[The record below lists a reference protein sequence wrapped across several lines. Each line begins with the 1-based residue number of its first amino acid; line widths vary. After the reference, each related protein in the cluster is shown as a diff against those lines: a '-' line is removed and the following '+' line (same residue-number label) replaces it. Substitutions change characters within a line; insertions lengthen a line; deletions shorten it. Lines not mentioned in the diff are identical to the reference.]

1 MRFARGP
8 LIRRAMRLNPLA
20 ACLVSALFLNPD
32 GAGAAGRPA
41 PHADVVVQN
50 CDDAGAGSLRDAVA
64 NAADGDTIDLTG
76 LACGQITLTSG
87 AIATSLGTLTLNGP
101 GMAALAIDGGS
112 AGRVI
117 EKTAPGTLTLSG
129 LTLTHG
135 IATSDGGCLYVT
147 GDATLN
153 DVAVVDCAA
162 GSTSAGAANGGG
174 AFVLGDATLTGA
186 VFANDTVDGTL
197 RVRGG
202 GLAVVGRLTATN
214 ASFTANRA
222 TAHSG
227 GGGSQF
233 DAIPEGGGVHAL
245 SGADLTDSVIS
256 GNVAMSESA
265 EAFGGGI
272 ATGSHPDDAYGPLD
286 LLRGTV
292 TGNSATSTCGVCAPQ
307 GGGIAAVGDTRL
319 RSTQLAGNSST
330 SSGLY
335 GGAGGMRV
343 FDATSVAIY
352 SSSILG
358 NHADSAGG
366 GILPAEY
373 GYLSID
379 GTTISGN
386 DAGNQGGTDEGGGG
400 VLCLACALTVTSST
414 VSGNTAGAGGG
425 GIMIAFGEYAPSAPV
440 IQNTTISTNTA
451 EEGGGLMFDGGSPT
465 ISSSTVAFN
474 NATVRGAGIS
484 ATYYSYTV
492 ELQSTIVSNNLIGAN
507 ERDVFVFG
515 AVNGANNL
523 VPDASGSPAPMPG
536 DTITA
541 DPLLQALAN
550 NGGPTLTH
558 ALGDGSPAI
567 DMGNDAAGLVFDQRG
582 QPFMREYG
590 AAADVGAFESQ
601 PALQSYTIGGNV
613 SGLAGGGLVLQQGG
627 GDDLAIAAD
636 GSFTFATPV
645 IDGGGYVV
653 IVSVQPT
660 DQTCVVANGKGT
672 VAGANVTDVDVTCAT
687 IPPATYRI
695 GGHVSGLAGSGLVL
709 QQNGG
714 DDLAIAADGTFT
726 FATPVQDGGAYSV
739 TVLTQPGNP
748 QQTCTVADGSGTV
761 DGADVT
767 DVAVAC
773 SIVDDDTLFANG
785 FDGN

>member
-1 MRFARGP
+1 MRFARSP
-8 LIRRAMRLNPLA
+8 LSRRAMRLHPLA
-20 ACLVSALFLNPD
+20 ACLVSALFLNAH
-32 GAGAAGRPA
+32 GADAANGAPRGSI
-41 PHADVVVQN
+41 VVQN
-50 CDDAGAGSLRDAVA
+50 CDDSGAGSLRDAVA
-64 NAADGDTIDLTG
+64 TAGDGDVIDLTG
-76 LACGQITLTSG
+76 LACGEITLTSG
-87 AIATSLGTLTLNGP
+87 AIATSLNTLTLNGP
-101 GMAALAIDGGS
+101 GMAALSINGGD

-117 EKTAPGTLTLSG
+117 EKSAPGTLTLSG

-147 GDATLN
+147 GDAALT
-153 DVAVVDCAA
+153 DVAVVNCVA
-162 GSTSAGAANGGG
+162 GSATAGAANGGG

-202 GLAVVGRLTATN
+202 GLAVVGTLTATN
-214 ASFTANRA
+214 SSFTANHA
-222 TAHSG
+222 TAHSAG
-227 GGGSQF
+227 GASQF

-286 LLRGTV
+286 MLRGTV

-343 FDATSVAIY
+343 FNATSVAIY

-366 GILPAEY
+366 GLLPSEY
-373 GYLSID
+373 GYLTID

-386 DAGNQGGTDEGGGG
+386 DAGNQGGTNEGGGG

-425 GIMIAFGEYAPSAPV
+425 GIMIAFGDYAPSAPV
-440 IQNTTISTNTA
+440 IQNTTISNNTA
-451 EEGGGLMFDGGSPT
+451 EEGGGVMLDGGNAT
-465 ISSSTVAFN
+465 ISNSTIAFN
-474 NATVRGAGIS
+474 QGTVRGAGIS
-484 ATYYSYTV
+484 ATYYSYTI
-492 ELQSTIVSNNLIGAN
+492 ELQSTIVSNNTNGAD

-523 VPDASGSPAPMPG
+523 IPNASGSPAPMPG

-541 DPLLQALAN
+541 DPLLQPLAN
-550 NGGPTLTH
+550 NGGATMTH
-558 ALGDGSPAI
+558 AFGDGSPAI
-567 DMGNDAAGLVFDQRG
+567 DAGNDAAGLVFDQRG
-582 QPFMREYG
+582 EPYLREAG
-590 AAADVGAFESQ
+590 ASADIGAFETQ
-601 PALQSYTIGGNV
+601 PTGPTSYTIGGNV
-613 SGLAGGGLVLQQGG
+613 SG
-627 GDDLAIAAD
+627 
-636 GSFTFATPV
+636 FA
-645 IDGGGYVV
+645 
-653 IVSVQPT
+653 
-660 DQTCVVANGKGT
+660 
-672 VAGANVTDVDVTCAT
+672 
-687 IPPATYRI
+687 
-695 GGHVSGLAGSGLVL
+695 
-709 QQNGG
+709 
-714 DDLAIAADGTFT
+714 
-726 FATPVQDGGAYSV
+726 
-739 TVLTQPGNP
+739 
-748 QQTCTVADGSGTV
+748 
-761 DGADVT
+761 
-767 DVAVAC
+767 
-773 SIVDDDTLFANG
+773 
-785 FDGN
+785 

>member
-1 MRFARGP
+1 MRFARSP
-8 LIRRAMRLNPLA
+8 LLRRAMRLNPLA
-20 ACLVSALFLNPD
+20 ACLVSALFLNPH
-32 GAGAAGRPA
+32 GADATGRA
-41 PHADVVVQN
+41 PHGNVVVQN

-64 NAADGDTIDLTG
+64 TAGDGDVIDLTG
-76 LACGQITLTSG
+76 LACGSITLTSG
-87 AIATSLGTLTLNGP
+87 AISTALHTLTLNGP
-101 GMAALAIDGGS
+101 GMAALSID
-112 AGRVI
+112 AGNASRVI
-117 EKTAPGTLTLSG
+117 EKSQPGTLTLDG

-147 GDATLN
+147 GNAALT
-153 DVAVVDCAA
+153 DVAIVNCAA
-162 GSTSAGAANGGG
+162 GSTTAGAANGGG

-202 GLAVVGRLTATN
+202 GLAVVGTLTATN
-214 ASFTANRA
+214 ASFTANHA
-222 TAHSG
+222 TSHSAD
-227 GGGSQF
+227 GGSQF

-245 SGADLTDSVIS
+245 SGATLTDSVVS
-256 GNVAMSESA
+256 GNVAMSETA

-286 LLRGTV
+286 MLRGTV
-292 TGNSATSTCGVCAPQ
+292 TGNTATSTCGVCAPQ

-319 RSTQLAGNSST
+319 RSTMLAGNYST
-330 SSGLY
+330 SSGHY

-386 DAGNQGGTDEGGGG
+386 FAGNDGETNEGGGG
-400 VLCLACALTVTSST
+400 VLCLACALTITSST
-414 VSGNTAGAGGG
+414 ISGNTAQATGGG
-425 GIMIAFGEYAPSAPV
+425 VRVAFGDYAPSAPV
-440 IQNTTISTNTA
+440 IQNTTLSGNSA
-451 EEGGGLMFDGGSPT
+451 FEGGGVMLDGGVAT
-465 ISSSTVAFN
+465 ISNSTIAFN
-474 NATVRGAGIS
+474 QGTSRGAGIS
-484 ATYYSYTV
+484 ASTYSYTV
-492 ELQSTIVSNNLIGAN
+492 ELQSTIISNNMNGAD

-515 AVNGANNL
+515 EVDGANNL
-523 VPDASGSPAPMPG
+523 IPNASGSPAPMPG

-541 DPLLQALAN
+541 DPLLQPLAN

-567 DMGNDAAGLVFDQRG
+567 DAGNDAAGLVFDQRG
-582 QPFMREYG
+582 EPYMRESG
-590 AAADVGAFESQ
+590 AAADIGAFEVQ
-601 PALQSYTIGGNV
+601 GTPPASYTIGGNV
-613 SGLAGGGLVLQQGG
+613 NGLAGAGLVLQQSG
-627 GDDLAIAAD
+627 GDDLPI
-636 GSFTFATPV
+636 S
-645 IDGGGYVV
+645 
-653 IVSVQPT
+653 
-660 DQTCVVANGKGT
+660 
-672 VAGANVTDVDVTCAT
+672 
-687 IPPATYRI
+687 
-695 GGHVSGLAGSGLVL
+695 
-709 QQNGG
+709 
-714 DDLAIAADGTFT
+714 ADGTFT

-739 TVLTQPGNP
+739 TVFAQPGNP
-748 QQTCTVADGSGTV
+748 AQTCTVANASGTV

-767 DVAVAC
+767 NVEVAC
-773 SIVDDDTLFANG
+773 TSDVVDRLFADG

>member
-1 MRFARGP
+1 
-8 LIRRAMRLNPLA
+8 MRLHPLA
-20 ACLVSALFLNPD
+20 ACLVSALFLNPH
-32 GAGAAGRPA
+32 GADATGAEPRGNI
-41 PHADVVVQN
+41 VVQN
-50 CDDAGAGSLRDAVA
+50 CDDSGAGSLRDAVA
-64 NAADGDTIDLTG
+64 SAGDGNVIDLTG
-76 LACGQITLTSG
+76 LACGEITLTSG
-87 AIATSLGTLTLNGP
+87 AIVSPVGNLTLNGP
-101 GMAALAIDGGS
+101 GMAALSINGGDAS
-112 AGRVI
+112 RVI
-117 EKTAPGTLTLSG
+117 EDSHAGTLTLAG

-135 IATSDGGCLYVT
+135 IATTDGGCLYVSGNVALT
-147 GDATLN
+147 

-162 GSTSAGAANGGG
+162 GSASAGAANGGG
-174 AFVLGDATLTGA
+174 AFVAGNATMTNA
-186 VFANDTVDGTL
+186 VFANNTVDGTL

-202 GLAVVGRLTATN
+202 GVAVVGALTATSS
-214 ASFTANRA
+214 SFTANHA
-222 TAHSG
+222 TAHSAG
-227 GGGSQF
+227 GASPF
-233 DAIPEGGGVHAL
+233 DAIPEGGGIHAL
-245 SGADLTDSVIS
+245 SGADLTDSVVS

-272 ATGSHPDDAYGPLD
+272 ATGSHPDDYYGSLEI
-286 LLRGTV
+286 LRGTI
-292 TGNSATSTCGVCAPQ
+292 TGNSVTSTCSVCAPQ

-319 RSTQLAGNSST
+319 RNTQLAGNSSG

-366 GILPAEY
+366 GILPSEY
-373 GYLSID
+373 GYLLID

-425 GIMIAFGEYAPSAPV
+425 GIMIAFGDYAPSAPA
-440 IQNTTISTNTA
+440 IQNTTISGNTA
-451 EEGGGLMFDGGSPT
+451 EEGGGLMLDGGSPT
-465 ISSSTVAFN
+465 ISNSTIAFN
-474 NATVRGAGIS
+474 NATVRGAGVS

-492 ELQSTIVSNNLIGAN
+492 ELQSTIVSNNMTGAN

-515 AVNGANNL
+515 AVNGANN
-523 VPDASGSPAPMPG
+523 VIPNADGSPAPMPG

-541 DPLLQALAN
+541 DPLLQPLAN

-582 QPFMREYG
+582 NPYTREFG
-590 AAADVGAFESQ
+590 AAADVGAFEVQ
-601 PALQSYTIGGNV
+601 PASAMYTIGGSV
-613 SGLAGGGLVLQQGG
+613 FGLTGSGLVLQQSG
-627 GDDLAIAAD
+627 GDDLPISAD
-636 GSFTFATPV
+636 GGFTFATPV
-645 IDGGGYVV
+645 IDGGSYSVT
-653 IVSVQPT
+653 VSVQPT
-660 DQTCVVANGKGT
+660 DQTCVVANGSGT
-672 VAGANVTDVDVTCAT
+672 VSGADVTGVEVTCTAK
-687 IPPATYRI
+687 PPATYRI
-695 GGHVSGLAGSGLVL
+695 GGHVSGLLGSGLVL

-714 DDLAIAADGTFT
+714 DDLAISADGTFA
-726 FATPVQDGGAYSV
+726 FSTPVQDGGAYSV
-739 TVLTQPGNP
+739 TVFAQPGRP
-748 QQTCTVADGSGTV
+748 AQTCTVANASGTV

-767 DVAVAC
+767 DVEVAC
-773 SIVDDDTLFANG
+773 TSDVGDRLFADG